1 MYERQHTATPNK
13 KYKECSFLRVIV
25 RVYVDNLIFRTIY
38 NSTLQTEI
46 GIAYGQNKY
55 ETPSYT

>member
-13 KYKECSFLRVIV
+13 KYKECIFLRLIV
-25 RVYVDNLIFRTIY
+25 RGHNPNPYPTV
-38 NSTLQTEI
+38 QTEI